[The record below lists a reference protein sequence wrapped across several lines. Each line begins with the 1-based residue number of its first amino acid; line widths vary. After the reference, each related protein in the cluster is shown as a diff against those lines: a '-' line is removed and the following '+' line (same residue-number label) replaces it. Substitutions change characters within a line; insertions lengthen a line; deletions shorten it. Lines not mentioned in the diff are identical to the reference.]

1 MTTRFGGFEGEHL
14 KEHQKAKAW
23 RERLEMSPEELAEK
37 VGYTRMSIY
46 WFERGETPP
55 NRNAKSGNAADRQ
68 IKPWVMQR
76 YRRACGD
83 LDAEMRGRKKGV
95 KFEW

>member
-1 MTTRFGGFEGEHL
+1 MQSDEH
-14 KEHQKAKAW
+14 KAARAW
-23 RERLEMSPEELAEK
+23 RERVGLSAAELADK

-55 NRNAKSGNAADRQ
+55 NRNSKSGNAADRS
-68 IKPWVMQR
+68 IKPWVWQR

-83 LDAEMRGRKKGV
+83 VDAEMFGREKGQEF
-95 KFEW
+95 KW